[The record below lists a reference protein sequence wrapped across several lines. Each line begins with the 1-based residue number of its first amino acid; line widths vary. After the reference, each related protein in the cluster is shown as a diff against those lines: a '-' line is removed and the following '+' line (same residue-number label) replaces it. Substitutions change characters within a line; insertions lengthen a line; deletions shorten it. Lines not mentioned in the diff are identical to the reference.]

1 MGVWVINMQHYPKI
15 DVSEGIN
22 FNKSQ
27 NSQESLLSHYCILK
41 VLVINLNHTF
51 AMALYLVVR
60 VFNQMSRTNETR
72 YI

>member
-1 MGVWVINMQHYPKI
+1 MQHYPKI

-27 NSQESLLSHYCILK
+27 NSQESLLSRYCILK

-51 AMALYLVVR
+51 AMVLYLVVR